1 MTYETPDLPYDY
13 DALEPYID
21 EQTMRLHHDKHHVA
35 YTTKLN
41 KAVEK
46 HPELFDKPAEELI
59 ANLDEVPEDIRTAVR
74 NHGGGH
80 VNHAFFWP
88 LMKKDVPAEG
98 PVVDAIKEQFGSMD
112 EFKEE
117 FANAAKG
124 RFGSGWA
131 WLVLDNDGQLE
142 IMSTPNQ
149 DSPLTQGKT
158 PLLALDMWEHS
169 FYLKYQNRKQ
179 EYIDAWWHVVNWKKV
194 NEHYEAAKQ

>member
-59 ANLDEVPEDIRTAVR
+59 ADLESVPEDIRTAVR

-131 WLVLDNDGQLE
+131 WLVLNEDGQLE

-169 FYLKYQNRKQ
+169 FYLLRGPDKQ
-179 EYIDAWWHVVNWKKV
+179 AYIDAWWHVVNWAKV

>member
-46 HPELFDKPAEELI
+46 HPELFEKPAEELI
-59 ANLDEVPEDIRTAVR
+59 ADLESVPEDIRTAVR

-131 WLVLDNDGQLE
+131 WLVLNEDGQFE

-169 FYLKYQNRKQ
+169 FYLLRGPDKQ
-179 EYIDAWWHVVNWKKV
+179 AYIDAWWHVVNWAKV